1 MHTIVKTKHQNI
13 LIRNKNKNIFL
24 GMSKINRCMV
34 AD

>member
-13 LIRNKNKNIFL
+13 LIRNKNIFL